1 MTRPPQFFAVPRTT
15 QPRPCASCRA
25 TVYWIITEAGKRM
38 PVDCNSAR
46 VLARTGEPGAVA
58 PTKDSE
64 GRGISHFV
72 TCVNAEMHRKR
83 A

>member
-1 MTRPPQFFAVPRTT
+1 MPRPPQFFEVPKKT

-25 TVYWIITEAGKRM
+25 TVYWIITPAGKRM
-38 PVDCNSAR
+38 PIDCDTAR

-58 PTKDSE
+58 PTVE
-64 GRGISHFV
+64 QPGRGISHFV
-72 TCVNAEMHRKR
+72 TCKDAELWRKR